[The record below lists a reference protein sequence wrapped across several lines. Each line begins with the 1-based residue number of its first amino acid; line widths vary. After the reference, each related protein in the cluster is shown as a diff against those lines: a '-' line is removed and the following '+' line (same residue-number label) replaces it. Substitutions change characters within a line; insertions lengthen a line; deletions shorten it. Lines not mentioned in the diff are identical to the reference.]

1 MSFQA
6 KRELLARVAPRYREA
21 GREQKS
27 VILDEFI
34 ASTGYARKYA
44 IRVLTLPVVPRIA
57 PISRPRKPVYGT
69 EAQYALRVAWAAS
82 NYIGSKRLAPFL
94 EELVAVLERH
104 GHLRLSERIR
114 EQLVGISSATIDRIL
129 RPLRERD
136 RPKGISTT
144 RSGTLLK
151 KRVPVRTFADWN
163 ETKPG
168 FFEADLV
175 AHCGWST
182 EGAYLNTLVLT
193 DITTGWIE
201 CIALLHR
208 SQHAVIE
215 AIETARQLLP
225 FPILGFD
232 TDNGSEFLNGELL
245 AYCEREGI
253 TFTRGRAYKKNDQCF
268 VEQKN
273 GAVVRHLVGYDRFEG
288 QKAWLQLREI
298 YRAIRLYVN
307 FFQPSMKL
315 QIKHRDGAKVQRIY
329 DPARTPFQ
337 RVRGA
342 FNASGTGGT
351 EKLDEIYRILDPVR
365 LLEQIGTLQD
375 ALWRHAVLRN
385 GQITSVP
392 REVKTA
398 PEVMF
403 KINTVSLSVRDG
415 DTADGERK
423 TRKYHRTKEPRK
435 PHDWRTRKDPF
446 ESVWGE
452 VVQWLEINPE
462 RTAKAVLDELL
473 EKHPGQF
480 IPGQLRTLQ
489 RRVQVWRAETIVGF
503 DDHHLQVE
511 KFGDDLTP
519 PKLALIG
526 TAQKGALP
534 PCPPGV

>member
-288 QKAWLQLREI
+288 QKAWLQLREL

-489 RRVQVWRAETIVGF
+489 RRVQVWRAETILGF
-503 DDHHLQVE
+503 DDHHLQEE
-511 KFGDDLTP
+511 KFGDGLTP
-519 PKLALIG
+519 PQLAVIG
-526 TAQKGALP
+526 TSQKGALP
-534 PCPPGV
+534 P

>member
-57 PISRPRKPVYGT
+57 PISRPRKPVYGA

-182 EGAYLNTLVLT
+182 EGAYPQYAGANRYCHRVDRVHCTFASQPTCGDRSHRNCTAVAAVS
-193 DITTGWIE
+193 DIG
-201 CIALLHR
+201 L
-208 SQHAVIE
+208 
-215 AIETARQLLP
+215 
-225 FPILGFD
+225 
-232 TDNGSEFLNGELL
+232 
-245 AYCEREGI
+245 
-253 TFTRGRAYKKNDQCF
+253 
-268 VEQKN
+268 
-273 GAVVRHLVGYDRFEG
+273 
-288 QKAWLQLREI
+288 
-298 YRAIRLYVN
+298 
-307 FFQPSMKL
+307 
-315 QIKHRDGAKVQRIY
+315 
-329 DPARTPFQ
+329 
-337 RVRGA
+337 
-342 FNASGTGGT
+342 
-351 EKLDEIYRILDPVR
+351 
-365 LLEQIGTLQD
+365 
-375 ALWRHAVLRN
+375 
-385 GQITSVP
+385 
-392 REVKTA
+392 
-398 PEVMF
+398 
-403 KINTVSLSVRDG
+403 
-415 DTADGERK
+415 
-423 TRKYHRTKEPRK
+423 
-435 PHDWRTRKDPF
+435 
-446 ESVWGE
+446 
-452 VVQWLEINPE
+452 
-462 RTAKAVLDELL
+462 
-473 EKHPGQF
+473 
-480 IPGQLRTLQ
+480 
-489 RRVQVWRAETIVGF
+489 
-503 DDHHLQVE
+503 
-511 KFGDDLTP
+511 
-519 PKLALIG
+519 
-526 TAQKGALP
+526 
-534 PCPPGV
+534 